1 MHNVTAAYRSLG
13 QGIRHAR
20 VQYWSYR
27 HYRRLNWERN
37 AAFASYLE
45 RSPRCLHI
53 GAADFALENW
63 FNTDLDPRRQ
73 GIFYLDA
80 TQPLPFPAD
89 SFDFIFS
96 EHMVEHI
103 PLSAGLEFLKEC
115 RRVLK
120 PSGVVR
126 LATPDLRN
134 ILALISNH
142 NPDSETYLQWAV
154 ETFKLPGE
162 PFPKAPV
169 VINNFF
175 RSWGHQFLYDPETM
189 QKAME
194 QAGFRDTIQ
203 QPVGISRHASL
214 QGLERHGQA
223 IGQWVNQFETMVFEG
238 TAS

>member
-1 MHNVTAAYRSLG
+1 VTAAYRSLG

-175 RSWGHQFLYDPETM
+175 RSWGHQFLYDPEMM

-238 TAS
+238 TAP